1 MIAGVLAY
9 GCLVGY
15 NGPWQ
20 LIFSKNH
27 DSALLEPYSI
37 TSALIEDLLIRRV
50 VLTTPGPS
58 FICSP
63 LAQVPKPGGKFRC
76 IFNLSHPRGCSVND
90 YINKEDATLTYM
102 KMAEIYTLVL
112 AAGRHSVILKQDIKD
127 TFCNI
132 PISPTNW

>member
-9 GCLVGY
+9 RCLVGY

-27 DSALLEPYSI
+27 DSALLKPYLI

-50 VLTTPGPS
+50 VFTTPGPS

-63 LAQVPKPGGKFRC
+63 LAQVPKPGGKFQR
-76 IFNLSHPRGCSVND
+76 IFNLSHPQGRLVND
-90 YINKEDATLTYM
+90 YINKEDATLTYV

-112 AAGRHSVILKQDIKD
+112 AAGRHLVILKRDIKD
-127 TFCNI
+127 AFRNI
-132 PISPTNW
+132 PISPTN